1 MLPSLFA
8 ALTML
13 SVGRSAQAIMFETRR
28 QFQACPELKL
38 EENKGKKLKGSDGET
53 YPDSAK
59 CVKIATD
66 SAIREMVI
74 PGTLAVF
81 MPVIVGYILSQ
92 KGLAGLLMGSLSSG
106 FMVGWGQCGDRMT
119 VWAMYC
125 TETNRSF
132 SLSLSLFLSPSL
144 SLSLSPSP
152 PPPPPPP
159 LSLFLFP
166 PSFFSFS
173 PLPAQLGITMNNAGG
188 AWDNSK
194 KWVEKGGLMAALDL
208 PKADAGKG
216 SDMHTAVVVGDT
228 VGDPFKDTS
237 GPALNI
243 LIKLMTIVS
252 LVCAPAFNKVNP
264 AVNGVVADWTTMGV
278 VIGVVI
284 MVVIFGILY
293 FINNMF
299 NADHQKMVDELA
311 EAAKELARQQQ
322 KAKADKAA
330 AADAAEASG
339 EAAAENGEAAA
350 ENGEAAAE
358 NGDADAK
365 KDDGEV
371 AANGDSN
378 GAVSTEDVKAEVAAN
393 EVAPKEE

>member
-28 QFQACPELKL
+28 QFQACPDLKL

-106 FMVGWGQCGDRMT
+106 FM
-119 VWAMYC
+119 
-125 TETNRSF
+125 
-132 SLSLSLFLSPSL
+132 
-144 SLSLSPSP
+144 
-152 PPPPPPP
+152 
-159 LSLFLFP
+159 
-166 PSFFSFS
+166 
-173 PLPAQLGITMNNAGG
+173 LGITMNNAGG

-194 KWVEKGGLMAALDL
+194 KWVEKGGLMAALEL
-208 PKADAGKG
+208 EKAEAGKG
-216 SDMHTAVVVGDT
+216 SDMHKAVVVGDT

-252 LVCAPAFNKVNP
+252 LVCAPAFNKTNP
-264 AVNGVVADWTTMGV
+264 AVNGEVQDWTVMGV
-278 VIGVVI
+278 VIGLVI
-284 MVVIFGILY
+284 MVVIFGLLY
-293 FINNMF
+293 FVNAKF
-299 NADHQKMVDELA
+299 NADHQEMVDELA
-311 EAAKELARQQQ
+311 EAAKILAKDQ
-322 KAKADKAA
+322 KEAAEKAA
-330 AADAAEASG
+330 AAAAAAEGENGEVAAEDG

-358 NGDADAK
+358 NG
-365 KDDGEV
+365 
-371 AANGDSN
+371 
-378 GAVSTEDVKAEVAAN
+378 AVSTEDVKAEVASD
-393 EVAPKEE
+393 EVAPATTEESKD